1 MDSAI
6 RRALLRKSQPHP
18 GTYEIGQLVLYW
30 KKRNTTGRRE
40 TGRWHGPARVVC
52 QDGSTTIWVAHGDR
66 LLRCSPESLRPA
78 SLREWQNASESL
90 NHRVQSL
97 QNPPDGPKG
106 TLEFGPS
113 IHEGSNQD
121 ETYTP
126 GTPIDVP
133 EVPISSQTSIQPE
146 SELFPEPITSNVT
159 TPVISPN
166 QSITDNPSFDNFP
179 NFESENAIDLDTPT
193 EEPVDAAETEN
204 VLSCYEISDFLQE
217 DPIHEWNVFQSGTE
231 SYDICLAEDGLPF
244 LDEPMCHH
252 DHQCFMLEV
261 PMSCQDLL
269 QWSQSSHPEELAQVA
284 SAGKRARAEVQI
296 KDLTA
301 AERRLFDTAKKLS
314 YHVGFKQVP

>member
-1 MDSAI
+1 
-6 RRALLRKSQPHP
+6 
-18 GTYEIGQLVLYW
+18 
-30 KKRNTTGRRE
+30 
-40 TGRWHGPARVVC
+40 VVC

-146 SELFPEPITSNVT
+146 SELFPEPITSNLT

-204 VLSCYEISDFLQE
+204 VLSCFEISDFLQE
-217 DPIHEWNVFQSGTE
+217 DPIHELNVFQSGTE

-261 PMSCQDLL
+261 PMSRQDLL